1 MRPISATPSLTSSEA
16 LLEHHSSR
24 HLSGII
30 STLFEA
36 GLYFLDPPQPRYLP
50 KSGRPHRACQLGLR
64 VSEKYSSDYFSL
76 KSSVLFFS
84 ATFYY
89 VPWRRQKEMVNKTKK
104 KSAPFFPL

>member
-1 MRPISATPSLTSSEA
+1 
-16 LLEHHSSR
+16 
-24 HLSGII
+24 
-30 STLFEA
+30 
-36 GLYFLDPPQPRYLP
+36 
-50 KSGRPHRACQLGLR
+50 
-64 VSEKYSSDYFSL
+64 L